1 MFQKPRIVYDAIIDG
16 LRRSRHFGAF
26 RNPKKLIQDQ
36 AELQKD
42 IHLIERAL
50 ALPEPRR
57 PFGQKPEARIKTI
70 LERRGDQLPAS
81 LLAQDRKARA
91 SSLAHA

>member
-1 MFQKPRIVYDAIIDG
+1 MLQATKLIIEG
-16 LRRSRHFGAF
+16 LRDSVRRARHFGLF
-26 RNPKKLIQDQ
+26 RSPKNLIQAK

-57 PFGQKPEARIKTI
+57 PFGN
-70 LERRGDQLPAS
+70 
-81 LLAQDRKARA
+81 
-91 SSLAHA
+91 